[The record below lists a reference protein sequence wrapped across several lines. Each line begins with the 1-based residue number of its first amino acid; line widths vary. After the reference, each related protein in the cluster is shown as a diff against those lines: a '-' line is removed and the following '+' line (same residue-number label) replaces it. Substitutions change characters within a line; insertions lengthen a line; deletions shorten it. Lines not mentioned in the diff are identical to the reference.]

1 MTDPFYRTRAWLRL
15 RSRKLRL
22 NPNCEWFGR
31 RGPKGMHVDHIE
43 SLRRR
48 PDLALDIGN
57 FQTLCDTDHN
67 MAKRR
72 HELDADNPV
81 AGPPISASMAC
92 PHPPFSSEPHPF
104 AKNRVPIRWED
115 QSMPGHQRGGR
126 RRAPSHSTMA
136 LVKR

>member
-1 MTDPFYRTRAWLRL
+1 MRDLIMSSPLYRTTGWLRL

-31 RGPKGMHVDHIE
+31 RGPKGMHVDHIK

-81 AGPPISASMAC
+81 AGPPYQRRWPAHIRL
-92 PHPPFSSEPHPF
+92 FRL
-104 AKNRVPIRWED
+104 NRTPSRKIEYRFRWED
-115 QSMPGHQRGGR
+115 QSMPGHQRGG
-126 RRAPSHSTMA
+126 
-136 LVKR
+136 